1 MRKPSRLMP
10 KYIDPTLSPIG
21 WLTLLVIG
29 AVAVYV
35 LWSRPLPL
43 FAAVVLFTIWTIRGN
58 KSKRRQLSHLAKSRN
73 ADALCQFAR
82 AFDTKQVD
90 TWVIRATFEQIQ
102 DYMEG
107 LYPKFPIRADDSL
120 LEDLKV
126 DDEDL
131 EDVADEIAVRTC
143 RSKEYGD
150 NNPYFGKVITAKD
163 MVLFFNAQPEV
174 SHR

>member
-10 KYIDPTLSPIG
+10 KYIYPTVSASV
-21 WLTLLVIG
+21 WLVLAALG
-29 AVAVYV
+29 AIAVYV
-35 LWSRPLPL
+35 LWSHPLPS
-43 FAAVVLFTIWTIRGN
+43 FAFVGVFTIWSFVGN
-58 KSKRRQLSHLAKSRN
+58 VFERRRLSHLAKSRN

-90 TWVIRATFEQIQ
+90 TWVIRATFEQLQ
-102 DYMEG
+102 NYLES
-107 LYPKFPIRADDSL
+107 LYPEFPIRVDDSL
-120 LEDLKV
+120 LDDLKV

-143 RSKEYGD
+143 RSQEYGD

>member
-10 KYIDPTLSPIG
+10 KYVYPTISASG
-21 WLTLLVIG
+21 WLILAALG
-29 AVAVYV
+29 ALAVSA
-35 LWSRPLPL
+35 LWSHPLL
-43 FAAVVLFTIWTIRGN
+43 SFAIVALITMGMIFGN
-58 KSKRRQLSHLAKSRN
+58 IFERRRLSHLAKSRN

-82 AFDTKQVD
+82 AFDTRQVD
-90 TWVIRATFEQIQ
+90 TWVIRATFEQLQ